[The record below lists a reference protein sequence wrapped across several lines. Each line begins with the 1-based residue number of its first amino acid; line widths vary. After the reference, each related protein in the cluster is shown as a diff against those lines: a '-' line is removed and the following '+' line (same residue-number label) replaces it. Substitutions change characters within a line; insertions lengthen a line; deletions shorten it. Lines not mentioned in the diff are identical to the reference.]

1 MRAIPLRSFR
11 IHLIRWAL
19 AMPQNDSPP
28 FRLTVLNPAG
38 RDLEQH
44 FPDGPGETSQAHQ
57 PTNFH
62 AYAACTRGVFHRD
75 VKRAIAEA
83 TPVLLL
89 LRGDFI
95 AAERA
100 LNALQKEKRTVA
112 ISLKETGLHQIADQL
127 RDPPKLGRF
136 VRIVRKADGCIA
148 PTPEAADL
156 YRAIRGRLAR
166 VAFIP
171 TPYPID
177 DSRWNFSQPIEA
189 RAGVFIGTREW
200 DVLSRNHA
208 GALLLAH
215 ELSETTG
222 EMVTVFN
229 FDRRKGAQLLAGIGF
244 APEKLRVLDRKQAYP
259 EYLQELARHKIVLQ
273 LDTSFVPG
281 QVAGDALLCRV
292 PCVGGNGA
300 IDRLAFPESC
310 GFARSI
316 DDVRKAVLRLLT
328 DQTHY
333 RESVGEMEAVA
344 SQHLSFKVVATQLK
358 AFFK

>member
-1 MRAIPLRSFR
+1 MS
-11 IHLIRWAL
+11 
-19 AMPQNDSPP
+19 SPDP
-28 FRLTVLNPAG
+28 ARFRLTVLNPGG
-38 RDLEQH
+38 RDPEQH
-44 FPDGPGETSQAHQ
+44 FPEGAGDTTQPHQ

-62 AYAACTRGVFHRD
+62 AYAACTRGSFQRD
-75 VKRAIAEA
+75 VKRALAEA

-95 AAERA
+95 ASERA
-100 LNALQKEKRTVA
+100 LSALQKEGRTVA
-112 ISLKETGLHQIADQL
+112 VSLKETGLHQIADQL
-127 RDPPKLGRF
+127 REPTRLARF

-156 YRAIRGRLAR
+156 YRAIRGRLDR

-177 DSRWNFSQPIEA
+177 DPRWNFSLPIEE
-189 RAGVFIGTREW
+189 RSGIFIGTREW

-208 GALLLAH
+208 GALFVAR

-222 EMVTVFN
+222 EAVTVFN
-229 FDRRKGAQLLAGIGF
+229 FDRRKGARLLTSIEFPSG
-244 APEKLRVLDRKQAYP
+244 KLRVLDQKQAYP
-259 EYLQELARHKIVLQ
+259 AYLREIARHKIVLQ

-300 IDRLAFPESC
+300 IERLAFPESC

-316 DDVRKAVLRLLT
+316 DEIGKAALRLLT
-328 DQTHY
+328 DQAHY
-333 RESVGEMEAVA
+333 QESVRRIETVA
-344 SQHLSFKVVATQLK
+344 SPRLSFKVGATQLEE
-358 AFFK
+358 FFR